1 MPAIPFVASLLEHG
15 LVHRAAASPPNMT
28 ASSASLEVVCAW
40 PVSGQYGPGTRILYY
55 VLVMA
60 CVFARKVEWIRNACL
75 AAVLLFPAIA
85 ALHGIVLATLHVD
98 GAVDMDVYGAF
109 QLCSIGILTAPATVR
124 LSRTYFNNPGRDII
138 FLWTVLLLVGL
149 VSLIVEFMRLK
160 PITCPPDDPAS
171 IHWALTGG
179 KNGGVFIYGS
189 NCGINCSPDNGPV
202 SPLRLSAAD
211 NIYVIPVPHELTFNA
226 TTLIAAACCI
236 PGILSLVSM
245 WIKILDEKFLN
256 GKHKQKQDEI
266 IKGTNGATISHM
278 TEITQVIKYWL
289 TIIGLPLFAAAVLAI
304 LVKGEMNFWSYQV
317 SYQTEPIQSIG
328 QWAPIIGTA
337 LAVVGSLYLILSADI
352 DAVIIEDGQQEEP
365 NMGRCTHCDCAVSDT
380 RSSSRRGSR
389 TTVERLDGN
398 IEMPPIRRPT
408 TNTQPDLGRRKVAR
422 FLNKAGTLIAN
433 KAQKQIED
441 GGFKRNAK
449 TTYPLT
455 PGEEYKNSKLQDHM
469 AHYQRSSTPDHRSRA
484 GSFISNTGSVDNG
497 EGSSSPTRHSVPTP
511 AVLRPTPG
519 KAHSNSPPGGGVFRT
534 STLPCSP
541 ALASGAWPQSSLFS
555 ITPISRS
562 RAPSTSEISPTAS
575 SPGPQFPP
583 KIIIS
588 RDEDS

>member
-1 MPAIPFVASLLEHG
+1 MPAIPFVASLLEHV
-15 LVHRAAASPPNMT
+15 LVHRATASPPNMT

-40 PVSGQYGPGTRILYY
+40 PVSGQYGPGTRVLYY

-85 ALHGIVLATLHVD
+85 ALHGIVLAALHVD

-124 LSRTYFNNPGRDII
+124 LSKTYFNNPGRDII

-149 VSLIVEFMRLK
+149 VSLIVEFMRLE
-160 PITCPPDDPAS
+160 PITCPSDDPAS
-171 IHWALTGG
+171 IHWASTGG
-179 KNGGVFIYGS
+179 TKGGVFIYGS
-189 NCGINCSPDNGPV
+189 NCSITCSPESGPA
-202 SPLRLSAAD
+202 SPLRLRAAN
-211 NIYVIPVPHELTFNA
+211 NIYVVPVPHELTFNA

-256 GKHKQKQDEI
+256 GKHKQKQDEV

-278 TEITQVIKYWL
+278 TEITQVIKKWL

-304 LVKGEMNFWSYQV
+304 LVKGEMNFWSFQM

-337 LAVVGSLYLILSADI
+337 FAVVGSLYLILSADM
-352 DAVIIEDGQQEEP
+352 DAAIIEDGQQEEATV
-365 NMGRCTHCDCAVSDT
+365 GRCTHCDCAVSDT
-380 RSSSRRGSR
+380 GSSSRRGSR

-398 IEMPPIRRPT
+398 NEMPPIRRPT
-408 TNTQPDLGRRKVAR
+408 TNIQPDLGRRKVAR
-422 FLNKAGTLIAN
+422 FFNKTGTLIAN
-433 KAQKQIED
+433 KAQKQIEN
-441 GGFKRNAK
+441 GGFRAK

-455 PGEEYKNSKLQDHM
+455 PGEEYKNSKLQDQM
-469 AHYQRSSTPDHRSRA
+469 AHFQRSSTPDHRSKA

-497 EGSSSPTRHSVPTP
+497 EGSSRSWSQTRHSVPTP

-519 KAHSNSPPGGGVFRT
+519 KAHSNSLPGEVLRT
-534 STLPCSP
+534 STLQCSP
-541 ALASGAWPQSSLFS
+541 ALASGGWQQLRPFGT
-555 ITPISRS
+555 TPISRS
-562 RAPSTSEISPTAS
+562 RAPSTSEISSTAS
-575 SPGPQFPP
+575 SPGPQIPP
-583 KIIIS
+583 KIVIS